1 MAGELTPG
9 RRVSPPRLAVI
20 IPTYNRATTVLHTVR
35 AILAAGVPLHE
46 VVVVDDGG
54 SDDTEGRLAGLAP
67 VRYLRQQNAGPARAR
82 NTGARATDADVLC
95 FLDSDDTWPD
105 DSMGR
110 LLRQLEAAPHIE
122 AVFADTAMGNAGD
135 GFVSFVGTYGGAAF
149 TRLPC
154 TPGPE
159 GLVVHER
166 EAFFRQLARRNVMFL
181 GSLLVRR
188 STFLR
193 VGMFDEELRGA
204 ADWEFFMRLALEA
217 RLAFS
222 PGAPPS
228 QYIKH
233 DEGMSTDSDHMD
245 RDFILALE
253 RIEVRASLPAHLRA
267 YVTEQLQRHKFG
279 FAYQAWD
286 RRDFATA
293 RRRFLDAAR
302 THGPVGRNLA
312 YAALATCPPALV
324 SLVRG
329 ARQRLHD

>member
-9 RRVSPPRLAVI
+9 ESISPLRLAVI
-20 IPTYNRATTVLHTVR
+20 IPTYNRAATVLRTVQE
-35 AILAAGVPLHE
+35 ILSTGVPLHE
-46 VVVVDDGG
+46 VLVVDDGG
-54 SDDTEGRLAGLAP
+54 SDDTEARLAGLP
-67 VRYLRQQNAGPARAR
+67 GVRYLRQSNAGPARAR
-82 NTGARATDADVLC
+82 NTGAQATDADVLC

-105 DSMGR
+105 ASMGR
-110 LLRQLEAAPHIE
+110 LLRQLAAAPEVE
-122 AVFADTAMGNAGD
+122 AVFADTAMGNADD
-135 GFVSFVGTYGGAAF
+135 GFVSFVQTYGGEAF
-149 TRLPC
+149 ERLPG
-154 TPGPE
+154 TTGPQ
-159 GLVVHER
+159 GLVRHDR
-166 EAFFRQLARRNVMFL
+166 EPFFRQLARRNVMFL

-188 STFLR
+188 ATFLR
-193 VGMFDEELRGA
+193 VGMFDEQLRGA
-204 ADWEFFMRLALEA
+204 ADWEFFMRLTLEA
-217 RLAFS
+217 QLAFS
-222 PGAPPS
+222 PGSPPS
-228 QYIKH
+228 LYIKH

-253 RIEVRASLPAHLRA
+253 RIETRPSLPAHLKP

-312 YAALATCPPALV
+312 YAALASCPPGLV

-329 ARQRLHD
+329 ARQRRHG